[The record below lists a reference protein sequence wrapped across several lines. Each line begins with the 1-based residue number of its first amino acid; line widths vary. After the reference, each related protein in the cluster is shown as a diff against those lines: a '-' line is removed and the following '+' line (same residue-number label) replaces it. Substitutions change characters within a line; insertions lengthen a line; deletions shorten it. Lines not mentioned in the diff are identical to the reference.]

1 MKMDERLYVEIEKR
15 YPGFHLQVRLS
26 LRTEVMVLYGPS
38 GAGKTQTL
46 RAIAGLMRPDRGE
59 IRLDGRPLFRC
70 QGTRATVNV
79 PPQERRIGY
88 VFQGYALFP
97 HLTAL
102 ENVAFGIRGRHRRE
116 EALSWLR
123 RMRLEH
129 VAHLYPSQLSGG
141 QQQRVAIARTLA
153 AGPAALLLD
162 EPFSAL
168 DLDAKRRLQEELR
181 QLQRELSL
189 PVLYVTHS
197 LEDAFAVG
205 ERIAVIAEGRV
216 QQVGA
221 LAEVVARPA
230 NRRVASVF
238 GLPNVIRARVRGLSP
253 EGLLLDWDG
262 QELLAT
268 PRSLPAGAW
277 VFAHIRP
284 EEVRFIYPDRPL
296 SAAVRHNRLRVQV
309 LEQRLGPDF
318 RLVRV
323 LTQGPPWAEL
333 EVRSPPSTYMDLGI
347 APGSQL
353 EVAVRPAGIVVLETA
368 EEAAEEGGG

>member
-1 MKMDERLYVEIEKR
+1 MTTDERLYVEIEKR
-15 YPGFHLQVRLS
+15 YPGFHLRVRLS
-26 LRTEVMVLYGPS
+26 LGTEVMVLYGPS

-79 PPQERRIGY
+79 SPQGRRIGY

-253 EGLLLDWDG
+253 EGLLLDWG
-262 QELLAT
+262 GRELLAA

-323 LTQGPPWAEL
+323 LTQEPPWAEL

>member
-1 MKMDERLYVEIEKR
+1 MTMDERLYVEIEKR

-59 IRLDGRPLFRC
+59 IRLDGRLLFRC

-79 PPQERRIGY
+79 PPQGRRIGY

-262 QELLAT
+262 RELLAA